1 MRKRILEKV
10 ETIEIMMDSLEDL
23 VEEFRDL
30 ETPEERIQYLI
41 ELGGS
46 MPELSSEYCT
56 EEYRVVGCQSMV
68 WFVPHWDGTHFTFEA
83 SSDAPMVRGLAAI
96 LVSAFSGKTPQ
107 AILEFPIETIFQDLH
122 LKSFLSPLRSNG
134 LNSMIKRVRE
144 IALEK
149 MLGGSARPSTAAVPS
164 SQAKERKPA
173 IAEQVDSLRGDFP
186 ILARKSDSGV
196 PVAYLDNA
204 ASSQRPAS
212 VIDAISIVYRE
223 HYSNVH
229 RSGHE
234 WAGTTTEKME
244 ASREAVRRYIDA
256 PGVEEVIFTSGT
268 TASINLIAQSWG
280 RSRLSEGDE
289 ILLSEMEHH
298 ANIVPWLQLASQC
311 GVKIRWIPIDEDFHI
326 DMDAYKALL
335 SPKVKLVSITAVSN
349 VLGTVNPVQQIVRE
363 AKQFGAK
370 VMVDAAQAVPHGPL
384 SVQGWGADWGV
395 FSGHKMLASS
405 GVGVLWGRREIL
417 ESMPAWQ
424 GGGNMIKLVTK
435 EGFTEAGL
443 PHKFEAGTPA
453 IAEIVSFKP
462 AIEYLEKLGGDALR
476 EHECILADRA
486 IKGLKEIPGVDIYS
500 PSRGER
506 AGIVSFNL
514 AKVHGDSVARFLDS
528 RGIAIRVGHHCAM
541 PLHQRLGIAVSCRA
555 SFYLYNTVEEV
566 DRLVSAV
573 HDAASLFR

>member
-1 MRKRILEKV
+1 
-10 ETIEIMMDSLEDL
+10 MMDSLEDL

-41 ELGGS
+41 ELGS
-46 MPELSSEYCT
+46 SLPDLSSEYCT

-68 WFVPHWDGTHFTFEA
+68 WFVPHWDGTEFTFEA

-107 AILEFPIETIFQDLH
+107 AILEFPIETIFEDLH

-144 IALEK
+144 FALEK
-149 MLGGSARPSTAAVPS
+149 LVEGIPQLPTTTPASRRADET
-164 SQAKERKPA
+164 KPA
-173 IAEQVDSLRGDFP
+173 ITEQIDAIREDFP
-186 ILARKSDSGV
+186 ILAQKSNSGV
-196 PVAYLDNA
+196 AIAYLDNA
-204 ASSQRPAS
+204 ASSQRPVQ
-212 VIDAISIVYRE
+212 VIEAISSVFRE

-256 PGVEEVIFTSGT
+256 PSVDEVIFTSGT
-268 TASINLIAQSWG
+268 TASINCVAQSWG

-298 ANIVPWLQLASQC
+298 ANIVPWQQLASQC
-311 GVKIRWIPIDEDFHI
+311 GVRLRWIPIDDDFQI

-349 VLGTVNPVQQIVRE
+349 VLGTVNPVQQVVRE

-370 VMVDAAQAVPHGPL
+370 ILIDAAQAVPHGPL
-384 SVQGWGADWGV
+384 SVQDWDADWVV

-417 ESMPAWQ
+417 EAMPAWQ

-443 PHKFEAGTPA
+443 PHRFEAGTPA
-453 IAEIVSFKP
+453 IAEIVSFQP
-462 AIEYLEKLGGDALR
+462 AIEFLEKLGGSALR
-476 EHECILADRA
+476 DHERVLADRA
-486 IKGLKEIPGVDIYS
+486 IEGLREIPGVSIYS
-500 PSRGER
+500 PKLGER

-514 AKVHGDSVARFLDS
+514 AEVHGDSVARFLDS
-528 RGIAIRVGHHCAM
+528 RGIAVRVGHHCAM
-541 PLHQRLGIAVSCRA
+541 PLHHRLGISVSCRA
-555 SFYLYNTVEEV
+555 SFYLYNTIEEV
-566 DRLVSAV
+566 DRLVAAV